1 MRNLR
6 HKVQIN
12 IANKNGAKEKVVSST
27 TMSLPKRLLKMLF
40 GDFTELFVISPGRT
54 VEGIEIKEIR
64 DEPKKQTYGKK

>member
-12 IANKNGAKEKVVSST
+12 IATRNGDKQKVVSGT
-27 TMSLPKRLLKMLF
+27 TMRLPQRLLKMVF
-40 GDFTELFVISPGRT
+40 GDFTEVLVISPGRT

-64 DEPKKQTYGKK
+64 NGGK

>member
-12 IANKNGAKEKVVSST
+12 IASRNGDKQKVVSST
-27 TMSLPKRLLKMLF
+27 TMRLPQKLLKMVF
-40 GDFTELFVISPGRT
+40 GDFTEVLVISPGRT

-64 DEPKKQTYGKK
+64 NGGEQYEEA